1 MLLPCVN
8 IHLEISKVIL
18 LGRVLLAFESKVVWN
33 EGEML
38 QANQQ
43 IDSSFLSPLII
54 VTLYT
59 LYTHLLHYM
68 HTAAAVIFLSEALNP
83 IVLIYYY
90 QKTILLIFFPLRM

>member
-1 MLLPCVN
+1 MTKNLCIGLSYNSNIKIVLLPCVN
-8 IHLEISKVIL
+8 IHLEISKVVL

-54 VTLYT
+54 VTLYIRICCIICT
-59 LYTHLLHYM
+59 LPPQYDFY
-68 HTAAAVIFLSEALNP
+68 P
-83 IVLIYYY
+83 RRLI
-90 QKTILLIFFPLRM
+90 R